1 MRTKDSKQKSSKKPE
16 NLGAVIH
23 THGAFYKIGK
33 KESQKKGGNCLRSK
47 LFVVIL
53 TMVILVGLFVVTLT
67 NTEIRES
74 IRESLGVVSNDVESG
89 ETTEGDIDTQ
99 ADTQVFEYGSAMLT
113 DDSAIVEKVD
123 ISSKIT
129 GTGPFDDNDEP
140 GNDSSESN
148 NIVRS
153 FDTVTWNL
161 EATTA
166 LNRTGHG
173 SEDVNTYSQFRG
185 GVIYVEAKLPE
196 ENAGLMKWS
205 LDDMAWAGDTGVLSD
220 DGLTFTGQYEMS
232 DEIITVPGKQTLT
245 LVLKVEGAGNGTKL
259 TPTFRVWMQG
269 NETNPD
275 NEGYEAKEI
284 QDTDPVTVS
293 AKPGFNINLVQNNE
307 CKTKTSVDFDDGNG
321 EVTGDDGRCRPGH

>member
-1 MRTKDSKQKSSKKPE
+1 MKTKDSKQKSSKKPE
-16 NLGAVIH
+16 SLGAVTHTHTH

-47 LFVVIL
+47 STSKSNAKSTRIQVNNKLFVVIL
-53 TMVILVGLFVVTLT
+53 TMVILVGLFTLMLT
-67 NTEIRES
+67 NSEVRENIRNGLDAFGNNFNSEDSVNEEID
-74 IRESLGVVSNDVESG
+74 L
-89 ETTEGDIDTQ
+89 Q
-99 ADTQVFEYGSAMLT
+99 ADTQVFEDGSAMLT

-123 ISSKIT
+123 ISNRIT

-161 EATTA
+161 EAITA

-232 DEIITVPGKQTLT
+232 DEIITVPGKQTFT

-259 TPTFRVWMQG
+259 TPTFKLWMQG
-269 NETNPD
+269 NETD
-275 NEGYEAKEI
+275 SR
-284 QDTDPVTVS
+284 Q
-293 AKPGFNINLVQNNE
+293 
-307 CKTKTSVDFDDGNG
+307 
-321 EVTGDDGRCRPGH
+321 